1 MRENIWKNIKL
12 GFKTNKLAVAGA
24 AAIILLALISIF
36 AFLYPVDP
44 NAISATERLNA
55 PSMAHLFGTD
65 DMGRDYLARCIY
77 GGRASLLVGFLS
89 MVLSTALGVIIGSIS
104 GFVGGTVDA
113 VLMRLVDALM
123 SLPTFLIMIVM
134 NAFLKPG
141 LQNIVL
147 IIGFLTWMNIARIVR
162 GETISLN
169 EREYVIYAKISGQ
182 KKFSTIVHHILPNIM
197 PTIIVAAT
205 MNIANAILME
215 SALSFFGL
223 GIQPP
228 TASWGKYAEQCTAL
242 YPAGTVSGYF
252 PRNPDPDHG
261 RQLQL
266 SGRSIK
272 KSIRAQVRRT
282 FTYGKITGSKR
293 SEGVFLYR
301 PWRDTGSKRCRL
313 CHR

>member
-12 GFKTNKLAVAGA
+12 GFKTNKLAVVGA

-113 VLMRLVDALM
+113 V
-123 SLPTFLIMIVM
+123 
-134 NAFLKPG
+134 
-141 LQNIVL
+141 NIVL

-228 TASWGKYAEQCTAL
+228 TASWGSMLSNAQRYIQQAPYLAIFPGIL
-242 YPAGTVSGYF
+242 ILITVVSFNYLGEVL
-252 PRNPDPDHG
+252 R
-261 RQLQL
+261 
-266 SGRSIK
+266 K
-272 KSIRAQVRRT
+272 
-282 FTYGKITGSKR
+282 
-293 SEGVFLYR
+293 VFE
-301 PWRDTGSKRCRL
+301 PK
-313 CHR
+313 

>member
-24 AAIILLALISIF
+24 VAILLLALISIF

-89 MVLSTALGVIIGSIS
+89 MILSTALGVIVGSIS

-182 KKFSTIVHHILPNIM
+182 KKLSTIVLN
-197 PTIIVAAT
+197 
-205 MNIANAILME
+205 
-215 SALSFFGL
+215 
-223 GIQPP
+223 
-228 TASWGKYAEQCTAL
+228 
-242 YPAGTVSGYF
+242 
-252 PRNPDPDHG
+252 
-261 RQLQL
+261 
-266 SGRSIK
+266 
-272 KSIRAQVRRT
+272 
-282 FTYGKITGSKR
+282 
-293 SEGVFLYR
+293 
-301 PWRDTGSKRCRL
+301 
-313 CHR
+313 

>member
-147 IIGFLTWMNIARIVR
+147 IIGIVALVGIGGGAYYYIKFVR
-162 GETISLN
+162 GKKQKDEDLDFFDDEGYEEEPYINEDEEPVIADDADDEAETKETEETI
-169 EREYVIYAKISGQ
+169 
-182 KKFSTIVHHILPNIM
+182 
-197 PTIIVAAT
+197 
-205 MNIANAILME
+205 
-215 SALSFFGL
+215 
-223 GIQPP
+223 
-228 TASWGKYAEQCTAL
+228 
-242 YPAGTVSGYF
+242 
-252 PRNPDPDHG
+252 
-261 RQLQL
+261 
-266 SGRSIK
+266 
-272 KSIRAQVRRT
+272 
-282 FTYGKITGSKR
+282 
-293 SEGVFLYR
+293 
-301 PWRDTGSKRCRL
+301 
-313 CHR
+313 

>member
-89 MVLSTALGVIIGSIS
+89 MILSTALGVIVGSIS

-147 IIGFLTWMNIARIVR
+147 IIGFLTWMNIA
-162 GETISLN
+162 LN
-169 EREYVIYAKISGQ
+169 EREYVIYARISGQ

-228 TASWGKYAEQCTAL
+228 TASWGSMLSNAQRYIQQAPYLAIFPGIL
-242 YPAGTVSGYF
+242 ILITVISFNYLGEVL
-252 PRNPDPDHG
+252 R
-261 RQLQL
+261 
-266 SGRSIK
+266 K
-272 KSIRAQVRRT
+272 
-282 FTYGKITGSKR
+282 
-293 SEGVFLYR
+293 VFE
-301 PWRDTGSKRCRL
+301 PK
-313 CHR
+313 